1 MQHDSNVQT
10 AEAEIS
16 NLSKVMAIHA
26 EMLESNSYCY
36 FELAYTRYT
45 EWMVWIC
52 SNQREQDPNRK
63 VLLRG
68 QGSTPEEACADALA
82 NYEQEHTA

>member
-1 MQHDSNVQT
+1 MTEQT
-10 AEAEIS
+10 

-26 EMLESNSYCY
+26 EMLESNLYCY